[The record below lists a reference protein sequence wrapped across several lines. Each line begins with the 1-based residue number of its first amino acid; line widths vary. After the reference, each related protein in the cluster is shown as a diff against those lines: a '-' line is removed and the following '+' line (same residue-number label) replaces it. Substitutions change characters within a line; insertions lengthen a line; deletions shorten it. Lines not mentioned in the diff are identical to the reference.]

1 MTSRLSHEHSF
12 VRAPYACI
20 VRPGMSLACSQ
31 DASPLHAAVRM
42 SDTAAIRAYLDAH
55 PEQVDVASTSS
66 GHTPLHE
73 AVAGTKC
80 LAAAKLLLSKGA
92 DPCAVDPR
100 DGGMAPL
107 HQAVANGDE
116 CEPIAITLLDNG
128 ADVRGKTAAE
138 GLTPLHLAARG
149 GHDALARLLIARGG
163 EVNARANDGRTPL
176 HLAAKHGRENTAKIL
191 LDNGADAK
199 AKDKKF
205 LTADYE
211 AAKAKHPRVVELI
224 LGPKDERK
232 TPAPKKKQRSER
244 KNR

>member
-1 MTSRLSHEHSF
+1 
-12 VRAPYACI
+12 
-20 VRPGMSLACSQ
+20 MSLACSQ

-107 HQAVANGDE
+107 HQAVDNGV
-116 CEPIAITLLDNG
+116 EPIALELLASG

-163 EVNARANDGRTPL
+163 DVNARANDGRTPL

-211 AAKAKHPRVVELI
+211 AAKAKNPRVVELI

>member
-1 MTSRLSHEHSF
+1 
-12 VRAPYACI
+12 
-20 VRPGMSLACSQ
+20 MSLACSQ

-100 DGGMAPL
+100 DGGMSPL

-128 ADVRGKTAAE
+128 ADVNFQGKVRKSGHVDCA
-138 GLTPLHLAARG
+138 LHVNSQ
-149 GHDALARLLIARGG
+149 LIPYVHAY
-163 EVNARANDGRTPL
+163 L
-176 HLAAKHGRENTAKIL
+176 
-191 LDNGADAK
+191 
-199 AKDKKF
+199 
-205 LTADYE
+205 
-211 AAKAKHPRVVELI
+211 RVVRI
-224 LGPKDERK
+224 RDVCVR
-232 TPAPKKKQRSER
+232 ARSVAIQPCTR
-244 KNR
+244 PRA

>member
-1 MTSRLSHEHSF
+1 
-12 VRAPYACI
+12 
-20 VRPGMSLACSQ
+20 
-31 DASPLHAAVRM
+31 M

-55 PEQVDVASTSS
+55 PEHVDVASTSS
-66 GHTPLHE
+66 GHTSLHE

-107 HQAVANGDE
+107 HQAVANGA
-116 CEPIAITLLDNG
+116 EPIALELLHAG

-163 EVNARANDGRTPL
+163 EVNACANDGRTPL

>member
-73 AVAGTKC
+73 A
-80 LAAAKLLLSKGA
+80 
-92 DPCAVDPR
+92 CAVDPR

-107 HQAVANGDE
+107 HQAVDNGV
-116 CEPIAITLLDNG
+116 EPIALELLASG

-163 EVNARANDGRTPL
+163 DVNARANDGRTPL

>member
-1 MTSRLSHEHSF
+1 
-12 VRAPYACI
+12 
-20 VRPGMSLACSQ
+20 MSLACSQ

-66 GHTPLHE
+66 GHTSLHE

-92 DPCAVDPR
+92 DPCAV
-100 DGGMAPL
+100 
-107 HQAVANGDE
+107 ANGA
-116 CEPIAITLLDNG
+116 EPIALELLHAG

-205 LTADYE
+205 LTANYE

>member
-1 MTSRLSHEHSF
+1 
-12 VRAPYACI
+12 
-20 VRPGMSLACSQ
+20 MSLACSQ

-107 HQAVANGDE
+107 HQAVDNGV
-116 CEPIAITLLDNG
+116 EPIALELLASG

-149 GHDALARLLIARGG
+149 GHDALARRVGGAGARRPGLGAARGPC
-163 EVNARANDGRTPL
+163 ARATPSVGGMNCE
-176 HLAAKHGRENTAKIL
+176 KTR
-191 LDNGADAK
+191 
-199 AKDKKF
+199 
-205 LTADYE
+205 
-211 AAKAKHPRVVELI
+211 
-224 LGPKDERK
+224 RK
-232 TPAPKKKQRSER
+232 TLAQL
-244 KNR
+244 

>member
-1 MTSRLSHEHSF
+1 
-12 VRAPYACI
+12 
-20 VRPGMSLACSQ
+20 
-31 DASPLHAAVRM
+31 M

-107 HQAVANGDE
+107 HQAVDNGV
-116 CEPIAITLLDNG
+116 EPIALELLASG

-149 GHDALARLLIARGG
+149 GHDALARLLIW
-163 EVNARANDGRTPL
+163 VS
-176 HLAAKHGRENTAKIL
+176 K
-191 LDNGADAK
+191 
-199 AKDKKF
+199 
-205 LTADYE
+205 
-211 AAKAKHPRVVELI
+211 
-224 LGPKDERK
+224 
-232 TPAPKKKQRSER
+232 
-244 KNR
+244 

>member
-1 MTSRLSHEHSF
+1 
-12 VRAPYACI
+12 
-20 VRPGMSLACSQ
+20 MSLACSQ

-66 GHTPLHE
+66 GHTSLHE

-107 HQAVANGDE
+107 HQAVANGA
-116 CEPIAITLLDNG
+116 EPIALELLHAG

-163 EVNARANDGRTPL
+163 EVNACANGGRTPL

>member
-1 MTSRLSHEHSF
+1 
-12 VRAPYACI
+12 
-20 VRPGMSLACSQ
+20 MSQ
-31 DASPLHAAVRM
+31 VAAVR
-42 SDTAAIRAYLDAH
+42 L
-55 PEQVDVASTSS
+55 
-66 GHTPLHE
+66 LL
-73 AVAGTKC
+73 VAGAEAG
-80 LAAAKLLLSKGA
+80 AAT
-92 DPCAVDPR
+92 PR
-100 DGGMAPL
+100 G
-107 HQAVANGDE
+107 
-116 CEPIAITLLDNG
+116 I
-128 ADVRGKTAAE
+128 
-138 GLTPLHLAARG
+138 
-149 GHDALARLLIARGG
+149 
-163 EVNARANDGRTPL
+163 TPL

>member
-1 MTSRLSHEHSF
+1 
-12 VRAPYACI
+12 
-20 VRPGMSLACSQ
+20 MSLACSQ

-55 PEQVDVASTSS
+55 PEHVDVASTSS
-66 GHTPLHE
+66 GHTSLHE

-92 DPCAVDPR
+92 DPCAMDPR

-107 HQAVANGDE
+107 HQAVANGA
-116 CEPIAITLLDNG
+116 EPIALELLHAG

-163 EVNARANDGRTPL
+163 EVNACANDGRTPL

>member
-20 VRPGMSLACSQ
+20 VRLGMSLACSQ

-107 HQAVANGDE
+107 HQAVDNGV
-116 CEPIAITLLDNG
+116 EPIALELL
-128 ADVRGKTAAE
+128 RW
-138 GLTPLHLAARG
+138 HR
-149 GHDALARLLIARGG
+149 
-163 EVNARANDGRTPL
+163 
-176 HLAAKHGRENTAKIL
+176 
-191 LDNGADAK
+191 
-199 AKDKKF
+199 
-205 LTADYE
+205 
-211 AAKAKHPRVVELI
+211 
-224 LGPKDERK
+224 
-232 TPAPKKKQRSER
+232 
-244 KNR
+244 

>member
-1 MTSRLSHEHSF
+1 MFGSKQ
-12 VRAPYACI
+12 
-20 VRPGMSLACSQ
+20 RP
-31 DASPLHAAVRM
+31 
-42 SDTAAIRAYLDAH
+42 
-55 PEQVDVASTSS
+55 
-66 GHTPLHE
+66 
-73 AVAGTKC
+73 K
-80 LAAAKLLLSKGA
+80 K
-92 DPCAVDPR
+92 
-100 DGGMAPL
+100 
-107 HQAVANGDE
+107 
-116 CEPIAITLLDNG
+116 
-128 ADVRGKTAAE
+128 
-138 GLTPLHLAARG
+138 
-149 GHDALARLLIARGG
+149 LIARGG
-163 EVNARANDGRTPL
+163 DVNARANDGRTPL

>member
-1 MTSRLSHEHSF
+1 
-12 VRAPYACI
+12 
-20 VRPGMSLACSQ
+20 
-31 DASPLHAAVRM
+31 M

-55 PEQVDVASTSS
+55 PEHVDVASTSS
-66 GHTPLHE
+66 GHTSLHE

-92 DPCAVDPR
+92 DPCAMDPR

-107 HQAVANGDE
+107 HQAVANSA
-116 CEPIAITLLDNG
+116 EPIALELLHAG

-163 EVNARANDGRTPL
+163 EVSARANDGRTPL

>member
-1 MTSRLSHEHSF
+1 
-12 VRAPYACI
+12 
-20 VRPGMSLACSQ
+20 MSLACSQ

-66 GHTPLHE
+66 GHTSLHE

-92 DPCAVDPR
+92 DPCAVDPW
-100 DGGMAPL
+100 DGGKAPL
-107 HQAVANGDE
+107 HQAVANGA
-116 CEPIAITLLDNG
+116 EPIALELLHAG

-163 EVNARANDGRTPL
+163 DVNARANDGRTPL

-232 TPAPKKKQRSER
+232 TPAPKKKQMSER

>member
-1 MTSRLSHEHSF
+1 
-12 VRAPYACI
+12 
-20 VRPGMSLACSQ
+20 
-31 DASPLHAAVRM
+31 M

-55 PEQVDVASTSS
+55 PEHVDVASTSS
-66 GHTPLHE
+66 GHTSLHE

-92 DPCAVDPR
+92 DPCAMDPR

-107 HQAVANGDE
+107 HQAVANGA
-116 CEPIAITLLDNG
+116 EPIALELLHAG

-163 EVNARANDGRTPL
+163 EVNACANDGRTPL